1 MPYAQK
7 RQCAKCEKGFT
18 ARVHNRVYCSA
29 KCKTDADNDRRRTG
43 RISHMCDICT
53 NEFQAQK
60 GSDKYCSRECAR
72 EAYNTQRK
80 PERDE
85 QMERLFRYYKSRESI
100 TIDSAK
106 EGDRVLVLSDT
117 QFPFSDVK
125 LLETIDRFIEDW
137 KPTDIFYNG
146 DILDCY
152 AISQFDQRPERLF
165 NLQDEFELAKDWT
178 AGHRRLTKCRQFWS
192 DGNHEERLNR
202 IIWNKAQGFSFM
214 VADIAEA
221 LELEKWTKGF
231 VPYGKH
237 FDYLGFII
245 THGTIVRKNAGY
257 TARAMMEKYR
267 SSGVSGHT
275 HRAGS
280 HSMTDHRERSHTW
293 FEQGCLCR
301 TDLDYL
307 KAHPDWQHAFVLG
320 TVHQGALHPQLVRVV
335 ETGRGRGFVA
345 AGSYYK
351 IPA

>member
-1 MPYAQK
+1 MPYKKEHECQRCDK
-7 RQCAKCEKGFT
+7 LFT
-18 ARVHNRVYCSA
+18 AYSHNTRRCVPCR
-29 KCKTDADNDRRRTG
+29 KKVENDRRRRSPLPQT
-43 RISHMCDICT
+43 CDICED
-53 NEFQAQK
+53 EFK
-60 GSDKYCSRECAR
+60 PYKSGVKYCGPKCAR
-72 EAYNTQRK
+72 EASNRK
-80 PERDE
+80 RTPERDD
-85 QMERLFRYYKSRESI
+85 QMERLFRYYKSRESV
-100 TIDSAK
+100 TIDEAK
-106 EGDRVLVLSDT
+106 DGDRVLVLSDT
-117 QFPFSDVK
+117 QFPFSDIK

-146 DILDCY
+146 DITDCY
-152 AISQFDQRPERLF
+152 EISDFDRRPERLF
-165 NLQDEFELAKDWT
+165 NLQDEFEMTADWT
-178 AGHRRLTKCRQFWS
+178 ARHRRLTKCRQWWV
-192 DGNHEERLNR
+192 DGNHEERMNR
-202 IIWNKAQGFSFM
+202 TIWRKAQGFSFM

-293 FEQGCLCR
+293 YEQGCLCR
-301 TDLDYL
+301 LDLDYL

-320 TVHQGALHPQLVRVV
+320 TVYGGALHPQLVRVV
-335 ETGRGRGFVA
+335 ETKRGRGFVA
-345 AGSYYK
+345 AGTYYK